1 MFRKKKTKLIKKS
14 LTWYKSQNFNKLKE
28 NQNIERTLWTLNH
41 CFTTFIKQI
50 HVERERERE
59 KLTQKRE
66 EEKKNQNSLSSH
78 FQEKELKKYAHLNR
92 CDKCFKTIM
101 RQTYITKELTAQ

>member
-1 MFRKKKTKLIKKS
+1 MSR
-14 LTWYKSQNFNKLKE
+14 
-28 NQNIERTLWTLNH
+28 ER
-41 CFTTFIKQI
+41 
-50 HVERERERE
+50 ERERERE

>member
-28 NQNIERTLWTLNH
+28 NQNIERTP
-41 CFTTFIKQI
+41 K
-50 HVERERERE
+50 
-59 KLTQKRE
+59 
-66 EEKKNQNSLSSH
+66 SSH